1 MRPCLGLCAILAVL
15 AMAGCGDY
23 RWLRDDYMGRDVLEP
38 ELTPKPPARDSR
50 GNPILTPERR

>member
-1 MRPCLGLCAILAVL
+1 MRIWLGVL
-15 AMAGCGDY
+15 ALLALLAAAGCSDY
-23 RWLRDDYMGRDVLEP
+23 RLLRDHYMGRDVLEP